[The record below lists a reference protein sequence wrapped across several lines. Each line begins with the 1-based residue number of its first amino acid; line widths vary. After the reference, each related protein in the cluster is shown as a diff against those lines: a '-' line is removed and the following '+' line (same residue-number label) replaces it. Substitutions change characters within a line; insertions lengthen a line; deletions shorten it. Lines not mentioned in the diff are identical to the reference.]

1 MEFLSSPSAF
11 WSWLVGIGAAE
22 VAKGFLSVLAYGAL
36 RNWRA
41 IRQKMTAWRQRWRQ
55 RSSENAGATKPSK
68 KTLKAAQRIERRDSR
83 GLIRRALRRYRIR
96 DCRWIRRY
104 RFDETWINREAN
116 RGHTCFLIMLMW
128 FGFWIT
134 AIGLKEV
141 FLLKEGPLA
150 SAPSTAFMA
159 AMPMYLFE
167 LAWLRFSG
175 RAGRLITYRNKV
187 RIWRWWH

>member
-22 VAKGFLSVLAYGAL
+22 VAKGFLYVLAYGAL

-41 IRQKMTAWRQRWRQ
+41 IRQKMTAWIQRWRQ
-55 RSSENAGATKPSK
+55 RSPVDAKTKETAK
-68 KTLKAAQRIERRDSR
+68 KFLTAAQRIDRRENY
-83 GLIRRALRRYRIR
+83 GPLRRALRRYKLR

-104 RFDETWINREAN
+104 RFDETWINRESS

-167 LAWLRFSG
+167 LAWLRYSG